1 MPKEGR
7 ARLPTWFK
15 GLDVLVLAGGRADVV
30 ILVCVSSS
38 TSAPRVWKRSL
49 SREGKDF

>member
-15 GLDVLVLAGGRADVV
+15 GLDVLMLTGGRGDVV
-30 ILVCVSSS
+30 VLVRVSSS